1 MDIIWTNIGKFF
13 DPLTLAMVLGSVLI
27 MAWVQNGRT
36 SFGLS
41 FMALLNCGRDPF
53 ADSGENST
61 FTCRRINF
69 VLREDGFVGLE
80 RVRSEDT
87 FVRRVIAELLNAKD
101 AKTFEEWARLE
112 ENKVQKNQN
121 IPATYWSSASD
132 IAPAIG
138 LIGTIM
144 GLIQLFATGIDPL
157 KMGPAMSFTLLTSLY
172 GLFVSH
178 IIAFPIHVRLQARAE
193 ILNAY
198 RAAVVQHTI
207 AIAKRELITIG
218 PVHFSPAQ
226 PLRAA
231 G

>member
-1 MDIIWTNIGKFF
+1 MDIIGANIGKFF
-13 DPLTLAMVLGSVLI
+13 DPLTLAIVLGSVLV

-36 SFGLS
+36 SFGIS
-41 FMALLNCGRDPF
+41 FMALLHCGRDPF
-53 ADSGENST
+53 ADSGENAT
-61 FTCRRINF
+61 FTCRRIDF
-69 VLREDGFVGLE
+69 VLREDGLVGLE
-80 RVRSEDT
+80 RVRSEDA
-87 FVRRVIAELLNAKD
+87 FVRRVIAQLLNAKD

-112 ENKVQKNQN
+112 ENKVQKKQN
-121 IPATYWSSASD
+121 IPARYWSSASD

-178 IIAFPIHVRLQARAE
+178 IIAFPIHVRLKARAE

-198 RAAVVQHTI
+198 RAAVVQHSI